1 MSIVNTPA
9 FIIGNGPSRRG
20 VDLASLEGTT
30 YGCNALYR
38 DFAPDFL
45 VAVDKKMQEEIIASG
60 YHENHICYFRDPQRS
75 PKILQHPNIIT
86 WKHHRGAVNNSGIA
100 AVYHAMKHGHRTIV
114 LLGMDLKTER
124 HDANIYADTP
134 NYLNQ
139 NNKPPKVRRN
149 IFDTLSDWFIRNHKI
164 IKFVRVIDDKCW
176 NPAVDNQYKVEGFSE
191 PYLTHMTYKEY
202 FK

>member
-1 MSIVNTPA
+1 MSVA
-9 FIIGNGPSRRG
+9 YIIGNGPSRRC
-20 VDLASLEGTT
+20 VDLNELQGITW
-30 YGCNALYR
+30 GCNALYR

-45 VAVDKKMQEEIIASG
+45 VAVDRKMQEEIINAK

-75 PKILQHPNIIT
+75 TKCIEHPNIIT
-86 WKHHRGAVNNSGIA
+86 WKHHRGAVNNSGVS
-100 AVYHAMKHGHRTIV
+100 AVYHAMKAGHKTIV

-134 NYLNQ
+134 NYLHQ
-139 NNKPPKVRRN
+139 NNRPPKVRRN

-164 IKFVRVIDDKCW
+164 IKFIRVIDNKCW

-191 PYLTHMTYKEY
+191 PYLTHMTYEEF
-202 FK
+202 FKWQK